1 MHSGDWK
8 IGLKNLEK
16 FFEYYRIFWPPRT
29 KKAPTR
35 WLPALAVTALAIAAL
50 AVAAQAV
57 IALAVAALAAIV
69 AAWNWLELLALR
81 IDWACVVGADRIG

>member
-1 MHSGDWK
+1 MDTIGYSGRHA
-8 IGLKNLEK
+8 L
-16 FFEYYRIFWPPRT
+16 

-35 WLPALAVTALAIAAL
+35 WLPALAVAALAVAAL

-69 AAWNWLELLALR
+69 AAWNWLALLALR
-81 IDWACVVGADRIG
+81 IDLACIVGADGIGLGHRLVGLAGLAG